1 MSNQNI
7 ISTASCRSMMHGAFR
22 SKPNVG
28 YEWLHGNQ
36 LYVQYPPIP
45 LSRGDTCGVWV
56 CVCAYVYNGVLKST
70 ARISY
75 IRSVAPPPTPPLH
88 TTPPLRFWPLRPSLL
103 SASWCQQTARHG
115 IMSSTGCR
123 RPLFGQA
130 VRGIRRGS
138 KTSSDGGPSLKLYS
152 SSLRSSKVPSLSRKF
167 SIDSKW
173 IRVLLVEIPSNFLT
187 QQGIAILV
195 YECRSL

>member
-1 MSNQNI
+1 MAPWQPALR
-7 ISTASCRSMMHGAFR
+7 T
-22 SKPNVG
+22 
-28 YEWLHGNQ
+28 
-36 LYVQYPPIP
+36 IP
-45 LSRGDTCGVWV
+45 SHSLVEGWHMWRLGVRV
-56 CVCAYVYNGVLKST
+56 CVCLQWRSEVDGSNFVYTIG
-70 ARISY
+70 R
-75 IRSVAPPPTPPLH
+75 PPPTPPLH